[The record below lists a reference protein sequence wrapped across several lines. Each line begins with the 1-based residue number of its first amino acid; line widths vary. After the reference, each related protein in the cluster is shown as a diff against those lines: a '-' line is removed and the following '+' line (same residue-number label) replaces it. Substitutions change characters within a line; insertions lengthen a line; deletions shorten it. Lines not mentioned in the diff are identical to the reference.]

1 MKEGRIMSV
10 SKEAS
15 GIGRGQGCTA
25 GQANRQEHQEGT
37 KKFTQRQVEDKVSY
51 HHTTICCE
59 AS

>member
-1 MKEGRIMSV
+1 MSV